1 MKNKYWAFLGSLLFV
16 CGCQVSTQKNSNIQ
30 YTKKMS
36 EKQENSTTD
45 TAVIAGGCFWCLDAV
60 YRQMEGVILVESG
73 YANGKIKNPTYR
85 EVCSGLT
92 GHAEVV
98 KIVFDP
104 KKTSYADL
112 LTVFWRIHDPTTL
125 NRQGNDV
132 GTQYRSGIYYI
143 NETQKEIALK
153 SRDAAQEAGLWEG
166 GFVTEIVPLEQYYPA
181 EAYHQDYF
189 TENPEQPYC
198 RFVVGEKVAKFK
210 KLFADKLKK

>member
-16 CGCQVSTQKNSNIQ
+16 CGCQVSTQKNSNTQ

-104 KKTSYADL
+104 QKTSYADL

-153 SRDAAQEAGLWEG
+153 SHDAAQEAGLWEG